1 MLLFLHGARQG
12 VGVGHGGR
20 KASLAHTY
28 AAALV
33 REVAD
38 AFLRADRQLH
48 RNDPA
53 RLLKAKQVKTEVPE
67 GKTYLR
73 QRAMM
78 REGTSGL
85 AQPATVYRTE

>member
-1 MLLFLHGARQG
+1 M
-12 VGVGHGGR
+12 GR
-20 KASLAHTY
+20 REASLAQTY

-53 RLLKAKQVKTEVPE
+53 RLLKVKQVETEV
-67 GKTYLR
+67 
-73 QRAMM
+73 
-78 REGTSGL
+78 
-85 AQPATVYRTE
+85 TERKKYFILDKEP